1 MQIESPELFSLLLL
15 VPLTI
20 YFNRRR
26 KTKAS
31 LRFSSLRE
39 IKKLRPSLRLRL
51 RWLRPALRIACIV
64 LLVLA
69 LARPREGTTI
79 ERISTKGVAMELVVD
94 RSGSMQ
100 AVMNYRGREKTR
112 LEVVKEVLEDF
123 ILGEEGMQGRRNDL
137 LGMITF
143 ARYADTVCP
152 LVHAHDALLG
162 FLDQT
167 DVVPD
172 DSEENATNI
181 GEAIARAAA
190 RLKVAEEEI
199 TSRNRKIRAAAEAA
213 GEEAKPDFAIQSKAI
228 VLLTDG
234 RNTVPA
240 DQTTYTPGEAVKLAK
255 DWGIK
260 IYTIGIGGPDDYV
273 IRQTPFGERKW
284 PAGADL
290 DEQLLCDIANYTGG
304 FYQRAT
310 DPDSLRRIMEK
321 IDELE
326 TTEIE
331 SIQYSRFEE
340 KFGPWALAA
349 LIVLAL
355 EIVLS
360 CTVFRK
366 IP

>member
-1 MQIESPELFSLLLL
+1 MHIESPELFSLLLL
-15 VPLTI
+15 APLMI
-20 YFNRRR
+20 YLNRRR
-26 KTKAS
+26 KAKAS
-31 LRFSSLRE
+31 VRFSSLRE
-39 IKKLRPSLRLRL
+39 VKKLRPSLRLRL
-51 RWLRPALRIACIV
+51 HWLPLALRTVCIV
-64 LLVLA
+64 LLVA
-69 LARPREGTTI
+69 AMARPREGTTI
-79 ERISTKGVAMELVVD
+79 ERVSTKGVAMELVVD

-100 AVMNYRGREKTR
+100 AIMNYRGQEKTR
-112 LEVVKEVLEDF
+112 LEVVKDVLEDF
-123 ILGEEGMQGRRNDL
+123 ILGGEGMQGRRNDL

-162 FLDQT
+162 FLKKT
-167 DVVPD
+167 EVVPD
-172 DSEENATNI
+172 ESEENATNI
-181 GEAIARAAA
+181 GDAIARAAA
-190 RLKVAEEEI
+190 RLKVAEEDI
-199 TSRNRKIRAAAEAA
+199 TNRNRKIRAAAEAG
-213 GEEAKPDFAIQSKAI
+213 GEEARPEFDIQSKAI

-240 DQTTYTPGEAVKLAK
+240 DQAKYTPGEAVRLAK
-255 DWGIK
+255 DWGIR

-284 PAGADL
+284 PAGAEL
-290 DEQLLCDIANYTGG
+290 DERLLYEIAKYTGG

-310 DPDSLRRIMEK
+310 DPESLLKIMEK

-326 TTEIE
+326 TSEIE

-349 LIVLAL
+349 MIAL
-355 EIVLS
+355 GLEMILG
-360 CTVFRK
+360 CTIFRK